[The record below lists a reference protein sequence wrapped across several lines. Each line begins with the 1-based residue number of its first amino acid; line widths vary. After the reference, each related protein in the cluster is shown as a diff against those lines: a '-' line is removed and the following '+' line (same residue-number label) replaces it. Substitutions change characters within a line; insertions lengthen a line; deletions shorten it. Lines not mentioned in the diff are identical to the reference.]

1 MIVTPFL
8 VVPLITW
15 AIAQTIKFVLAL
27 FRGDFDARYLIAS
40 GGMPSVHS
48 AVVCSLVVIAL
59 AEGGPAS
66 PLFGITGVM
75 AAIVMY
81 DSFGV
86 RRSAGEQAKTL
97 NRLIDDLSHD
107 GDIRH
112 PENYSRL
119 REILGHR
126 PVEVSVGAVLGVVIA
141 LLFEADKLN
150 SHLAFLIAPATRHES
165 IIFTILGTVLIVGGI
180 IAYARLSKAAKQS
193 KDIRSSRLQL
203 LVCTLSGGIL
213 MLLVVL
219 GEFQSASYLGARVL
233 PYVMVVIWGIW
244 LSTIIVRL
252 AGNLAAARDKKITNA
267 RRERWLKKAGR
278 TKKKA

>member
-15 AIAQTIKFVLAL
+15 AIAQTIKFILAL
-27 FRGDFDARYLIAS
+27 FRGDFDVRYLIAS

-59 AEGGPAS
+59 AEGGVAS
-66 PLFGITGVM
+66 PLFGITGVL

-97 NRLIDDLSHD
+97 NKLIEDLSSI

-112 PENYSRL
+112 PEDYGPL

-126 PVEVSVGAVLGVVIA
+126 PVEVSVGALLGILIA

-150 SHLAFLIAPATRHES
+150 SHLSFLISPASRVES
-165 IIFTILGTVLIVGGI
+165 IVFIVLGAVLLISGVFAFIKLDKKARQHKIV
-180 IAYARLSKAAKQS
+180 
-193 KDIRSSRLQL
+193 RSYRLQL
-203 LVCTLSGGIL
+203 LFCSLSGSALIL
-213 MLLVVL
+213 ILAL
-219 GEFQSASYLGARVL
+219 GQLQSASYLVARVF
-233 PYVMVVIWGIW
+233 PYVVATIWGIW
-244 LSTIIVRL
+244 LSIIISRLSAAITVSQNDQAKTVR
-252 AGNLAAARDKKITNA
+252 RDK
-267 RRERWLKKAGR
+267 WLKKAG
-278 TKKKA
+278 KKKKKK